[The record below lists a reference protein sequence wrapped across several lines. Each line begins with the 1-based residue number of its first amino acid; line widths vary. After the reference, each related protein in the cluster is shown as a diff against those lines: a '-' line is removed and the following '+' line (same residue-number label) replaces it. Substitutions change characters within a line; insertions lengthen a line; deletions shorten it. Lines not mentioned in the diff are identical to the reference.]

1 MRHALLLAYYYPPMP
16 TVAAFR
22 MKNIRE
28 ALEARGYV
36 VHVIS
41 SDLLHHF
48 GPVED
53 PQLHTVSILDYRSLK
68 LKFQKGKLH
77 YSGKSSMHAAKFQVG
92 KWLRALP
99 MAYLI
104 GEGGGV
110 YYQAA
115 LMQARKLCEQ
125 YPINLVISS
134 FAPLTDHLIAG
145 KLKQKYPAMK
155 WVADFRDLPIDRFK
169 NNIVWPDWHQSRF
182 RKIFEQADQLWAV
195 SEGQKDL
202 LHQLLGK
209 EVKKVPNGLDPSYK
223 IPQKVSG
230 EPQFTLTYTGS
241 LYPYYPSELWKRTLR
256 AFAEKI
262 GSAAEQMLLRYA
274 GKDGLIFRQW
284 AEEAEWPGQFQDL
297 GERSRRD
304 CWSLQ
309 QTSTVNLLFS
319 WNQEG
324 SRGILTGKLY
334 EYLGARKPILAL
346 SNGDCDGE
354 LRKLIVSKHGSQ
366 SLCTDDL
373 KNAGIFLETA
383 YNRYSSGDE
392 LLVGDFDKLQKL
404 FFQLPESAQT

>member
-1 MRHALLLAYYYPPMP
+1 MP

-28 ALEARGYV
+28 ALETKGYV

-68 LKFQKGKLH
+68 LKLQKGKLH

-104 GEGGGV
+104 GEGGGI

-125 YPINLVISS
+125 YPIDLVISS

-145 KLKQKYPAMK
+145 KLKEKYPVMK

-202 LHQLLGK
+202 LHQMLGK
-209 EVKKVPNGLDPSYK
+209 EVRKVPNGLDPSYK

-256 AFAEKI
+256 AYIEEI

-274 GKDGLIFRQW
+274 GKDGLVFRKW
-284 AEEAEWPGQFQDL
+284 AEEANWPGQFQDL

-304 CWSLQ
+304 CWRLQ

-346 SNGDCDGE
+346 SNGDCE
-354 LRKLIVSKHGSQ
+354 QEMVQKLQFFHAEDSICTNETTQALSFIVKV
-366 SLCTDDL
+366 
-373 KNAGIFLETA
+373 
-383 YNRYSSGDE
+383 YRRYTIGDE
-392 LLVGDFDKLQKL
+392 KLAGASEHLEKIR
-404 FFQLPESAQT
+404 FQLSTSNQF

>member
-1 MRHALLLAYYYPPMP
+1 
-16 TVAAFR
+16 
-22 MKNIRE
+22 
-28 ALEARGYV
+28 
-36 VHVIS
+36 
-41 SDLLHHF
+41 
-48 GPVED
+48 VED

-68 LKFQKGKLH
+68 LKLQKGKLH

-104 GEGGGV
+104 GEGGGI

-125 YPINLVISS
+125 YPIDLVISS

-145 KLKQKYPAMK
+145 KLKEKYPVMK

-202 LHQLLGK
+202 LHQMLGK

-256 AFAEKI
+256 AYIEEI

-274 GKDGLIFRQW
+274 GKDGLVFRKW
-284 AEEAEWPGQFQDL
+284 AEEANWPGQFQDL

-304 CWSLQ
+304 CWRLQ

-346 SNGDCDGE
+346 SNGDCE
-354 LRKLIVSKHGSQ
+354 QEMVQKLQFFHAEDSICTNETTQALSFIVKV
-366 SLCTDDL
+366 
-373 KNAGIFLETA
+373 
-383 YNRYSSGDE
+383 YRRYTIGDE
-392 LLVGDFDKLQKL
+392 KLAGASEHLEKIR
-404 FFQLPESAQT
+404 FQLSTSNQF